1 MSFPGHALPPS
12 IKNKNA
18 DGLRG
23 IACLAVALNHFIGAF
38 LPTLLH
44 NNYPTSF
51 PAAAHPSLFV
61 SIFSSPVMTLF
72 YNGNFPVMI
81 FFVLSGYVLTAPYY
95 HPNNDT
101 TRLHRRLSGRYL
113 RLNIPIAA
121 SILIS
126 FLVYQCHGYFN
137 IPAAKVSG
145 SQLWLSTFFQSGIS
159 YTTALKNM
167 LWQSLALGK
176 NDFNPVYWSLKAEFI
191 GSIYL
196 LIFYI
201 IKPRRYTV
209 LFLSLLMILIY
220 LFDRTTTTPV
230 FIYAILLGS
239 LLNVIRIAKKYY
251 LLFIIIGLFFGAFQ
265 EDSSLYHIFPPVM
278 KWYRP
283 YFYNTIGAL
292 FLTAPI
298 VKGFG
303 TKFFQS
309 RPLQFLGTI
318 SFPLYLL
325 HFIVLCSF
333 SCWLY
338 LALPQNPMNLC
349 LNLALYLLI
358 SIGLSVVFEKYIDQP
373 AIRFSHWVSSLL
385 FKK

>member
-1 MSFPGHALPPS
+1 MIPRAASFL
-12 IKNKNA
+12 KNKNA

-23 IACLAVALNHFIGAF
+23 IASLAVVFSHFINSF
-38 LPTLLH
+38 FPTLLYRV
-44 NNYPTSF
+44 YPSSF
-51 PAAAHPSLFV
+51 LKAAHPNFLETV
-61 SIFSSPVMTLF
+61 FSSSPMTLF
-72 YNGNFPVMI
+72 FNGSFPVMI
-81 FFVLSGYVLTAPYY
+81 FFVLSGYVLAAPYY

-101 TRLHRRLSGRYL
+101 TRLHRRLWGRYL
-113 RLNIPIAA
+113 RLNIPVAA

-145 SQLWLSTFFQSGIS
+145 SQLWLNNFFQPDIS
-159 YTTALKNM
+159 YMTALKDM
-167 LWQSLALGK
+167 LWQSLVLGK
-176 NDFNPVYWSLKAEFI
+176 KDFNPVYWSLKAEFI
-191 GSIYL
+191 GSICL

-201 IKPRRYTV
+201 VKPRRCTV

-239 LLNVIRIAKKYY
+239 LLNVIRIPKKY
-251 LLFIIIGLFFGAFQ
+251 LPLFIIIGLFFGAFQ
-265 EDSSLYHIFPPVM
+265 EGSSFYHIFPPVM

-298 VKGFG
+298 LQGFG

-309 RPLQFLGTI
+309 RTLQFLGMI

-338 LALPQNPMNLC
+338 LLLPQNPMTLC
-349 LNLALYLLI
+349 FNFALYLLVA
-358 SIGLSVVFEKYIDQP
+358 IGLSILFEKYIDQP
-373 AIRFSHWVSSLL
+373 AMKFSHWVSSLL